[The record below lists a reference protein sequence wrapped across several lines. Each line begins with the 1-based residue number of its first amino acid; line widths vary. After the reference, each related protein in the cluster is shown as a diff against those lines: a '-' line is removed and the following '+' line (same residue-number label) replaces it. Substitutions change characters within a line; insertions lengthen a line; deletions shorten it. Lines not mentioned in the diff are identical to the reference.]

1 MQTQS
6 LENTTSD
13 KGGYLSYNSSDFD
26 LVRSNWSILNATS
39 NESTE
44 RQVPGLPN
52 EMKFGDQNV
61 ITVAAYT
68 VLLII
73 AASGN
78 LTVFITLCRNK
89 VQKPRINLY
98 ILHLSV
104 ADLFVTFIMMPLE
117 IVWNL
122 TVDWRAG
129 DVACRI
135 LMFFRIFGL
144 YLSSFVLVV
153 ISIDRCFAILHPMSL
168 NDADR
173 RGRMMLAVAWLFS
186 VVVSIPQVNFYDVF
200 SVNIRTPGPEV
211 KTKQNKKQNKK
222 QTKKKKKK
230 KKKSAKKKNKNTNK
244 LLFMLNSAE
253 HEIFTADEFSYLLA
267 EKITC
272 SAMFSKKEF
281 AIVSKLRFISRT
293 IFILSWVEHE
303 KRFPTSGPDL
313 HICTCTVFVLK
324 CDWIC
329 LTVFWDV
336 QNSSR
341 THTYVILTPLNPT
354 FI

>member
-211 KTKQNKKQNKK
+211 KTKQNKQTKKNKK
-222 QTKKKKKK
+222 KEKKNKKNTHTHTQKKKKKK
-230 KKKSAKKKNKNTNK
+230 KKKNTNK

-293 IFILSWVEHE
+293 IFILS
-303 KRFPTSGPDL
+303 
-313 HICTCTVFVLK
+313 
-324 CDWIC
+324 
-329 LTVFWDV
+329 
-336 QNSSR
+336 
-341 THTYVILTPLNPT
+341 
-354 FI
+354 